1 VLEPPTAALS
11 TRTFWQARMPDLK
24 LSPNLVVELA
34 LIAVL
39 VGGIATIILR
49 LWGGTAMTWA
59 VPSRRTV
66 SSLGT
71 TTMP

>member
-1 VLEPPTAALS
+1 
-11 TRTFWQARMPDLK
+11 MPDLK

-49 LWGGTAMTWA
+49 LWGA
-59 VPSRRTV
+59 R
-66 SSLGT
+66 L
-71 TTMP
+71 